1 MQGLPRHFF
10 REASVLADA
19 GIHDWAGLAPV
30 DDAWLRHLAQRS
42 SAASEARLLR
52 LRAQARLIVALT
64 LPAEAAA
71 LLLHGGIPDVASLA
85 VADPD
90 DLLRRLQRLERSLL
104 KGQSRLQLVQLQGWI
119 VAARRQTGRSR
130 N

>member
-1 MQGLPRHFF
+1 MQGLPRHFL
-10 REASVLADA
+10 REASVLTEA

-30 DDAWLRHLAQRS
+30 DDAWLRHLAQR

-85 VADPD
+85 AADPG

-119 VAARRQTGRSR
+119 VTARRQTGRSR

>member
-10 REASVLADA
+10 REARVLNE
-19 GIHDWAGLAPV
+19 AGLHSWSQLAGADTV
-30 DDAWLRHLAQRS
+30 MLRTLARQS
-42 SAASEARLLR
+42 LASEARLVR
-52 LRAQARLIVALT
+52 LQAQARLVVALE

-85 VADPD
+85 AADPD
-90 DLLRRLQRLERSLL
+90 DLLRRLQRLERTLMQ
-104 KGQSRLQLVQLQGWI
+104 GQARLNPLDLHRWI
-119 VAARRQTGRSR
+119 KAARRHSGRSR

>member
-1 MQGLPRHFF
+1 MEDLPRHFF
-10 REASVLADA
+10 REARVLAEA
-19 GIHDWAGLAPV
+19 GIRAWADLAPV
-30 DDAWLRHLAQRS
+30 GDTGLRQLAQRS
-42 SAASEARLLR
+42 LASEARLRR
-52 LRAQARLIVALT
+52 LRAQARLIVGLE

-104 KGQSRLQLVQLQGWI
+104 KGQSRLQLLDLRGWI
-119 VAARRQTGRSR
+119 LSARRLTGRSR

>member
-1 MQGLPRHFF
+1 MEGLPRHFF
-10 REASVLADA
+10 REARVLADA
-19 GIHDWAGLAPV
+19 GIHAWADLASVQDTGL
-30 DDAWLRHLAQRS
+30 RQLAQS
-42 SAASEARLLR
+42 SLASEARLRR
-52 LRAQARLIVALT
+52 LRAQARLIVGLQ

-104 KGQSRLQLVQLQGWI
+104 QGQSRLQLLDLRGWI
-119 VAARRQTGRSR
+119 LSARRQTGRSR

>member
-1 MQGLPRHFF
+1 MEGLPRHFF
-10 REASVLADA
+10 REARVLADA
-19 GIHDWAGLAPV
+19 GIHGLADLAAV
-30 DDAWLRHLAQRS
+30 DDTGLRQLAQTS
-42 SAASEARLLR
+42 LASEARLRR
-52 LRAQARLIVALT
+52 LRAQARLIVGLQ

-104 KGQSRLQLVQLQGWI
+104 QGQSRLQLLDLRGWI
-119 VAARRQTGRSR
+119 LSARRQTGRSR

>member
-1 MQGLPRHFF
+1 MEGLPRHFF
-10 REASVLADA
+10 REARVLADA
-19 GIHDWAGLAPV
+19 GIHAWADLASVQDTGL
-30 DDAWLRHLAQRS
+30 RQLAQS
-42 SAASEARLLR
+42 SLASEARLRR
-52 LRAQARLIVALT
+52 LRAQARLIVGLQ

-104 KGQSRLQLVQLQGWI
+104 QGQRRLQLLDLRGWI
-119 VAARRQTGRSR
+119 LSARRQTGRSR

>member
-10 REASVLADA
+10 REARVLAEA
-19 GIHDWAGLAPV
+19 GIHAWADLAPV
-30 DDAWLRHLAQRS
+30 EDSGLRQLVQRS
-42 SAASEARLLR
+42 LASEARLRR
-52 LRAQARLIVALT
+52 LRAQARLIVGLD

-71 LLLHGGIPDVASLA
+71 LLLHGGIPDVSSLA

-104 KGQSRLQLVQLQGWI
+104 QGQSRLQLLDLQGWI
-119 VAARRQTGRSR
+119 LRARRQTGRSR

>member
-10 REASVLADA
+10 REARVLAEA
-19 GIHDWAGLAPV
+19 GIHAWADLAPV
-30 DDAWLRHLAQRS
+30 EDSGLRQLAQRS
-42 SAASEARLLR
+42 LASEARLRR
-52 LRAQARLIVALT
+52 LRAQARLIVGLD

-104 KGQSRLQLVQLQGWI
+104 QGQSRLQLLDLQGWI
-119 VAARRQTGRSR
+119 LRARRQTGRSR